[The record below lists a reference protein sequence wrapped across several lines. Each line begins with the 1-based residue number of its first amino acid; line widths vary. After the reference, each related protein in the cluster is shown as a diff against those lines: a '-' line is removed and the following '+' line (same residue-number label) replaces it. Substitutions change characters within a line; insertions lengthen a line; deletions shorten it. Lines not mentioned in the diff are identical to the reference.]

1 LTLLGFALGVLAGAA
16 AGLGLGGSA
25 LLVPVLVF
33 ALGVPQLAAQTAG
46 LYGFIP
52 AAAVST
58 YINYRE
64 KRINIR
70 GLLLLALPGVLTVFG
85 GAQLAFLLSG
95 AALRIVFG
103 AFLLIFGVV
112 LFISGIKKP
121 KREA

>member
-1 LTLLGFALGVLAGAA
+1 MTVLGFVLGVLAGAA

-58 YINYRE
+58 YVNYRE

-70 GLLLLALPGVLTVFG
+70 QLLLLGLPGALTVFG

-95 AALRIVFG
+95 AALRLVFG
-103 AFLLIFGVV
+103 AFLLLFGLV
-112 LFISGIKKP
+112 LFISGIRKP
-121 KREA
+121 KRQA